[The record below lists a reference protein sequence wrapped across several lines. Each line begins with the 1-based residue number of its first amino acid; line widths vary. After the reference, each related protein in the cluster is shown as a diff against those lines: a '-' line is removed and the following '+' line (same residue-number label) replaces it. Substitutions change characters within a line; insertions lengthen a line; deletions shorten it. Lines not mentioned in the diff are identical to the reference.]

1 NSAQNMQIL
10 YAMDTIHEAIESDCQ
25 LRFNYFQYDIKK
37 RQILTRGGREYRVS
51 PYALIYH
58 EDVYYLLCVP
68 HNKSVLT
75 MYRVDRMLYVE
86 KFNKEREHKE
96 VFSREN
102 IDKLSYGTFGDE
114 IGTME
119 EVTFLIRHDL
129 LDRVYDRFGLDVDVQ
144 RYDDKF
150 ALVTAS
156 VVPNR
161 AFFGWLVSLDNDV
174 IIVSPENVNT
184 DYRSTLRKILRNY
197 QSSMYWNHYR
207 SLFAY
212 MWEKRL

>member
-1 NSAQNMQIL
+1 MLCIRLRLAYLLARISRSRRISLKRAATASFTVVIL
-10 YAMDTIHEAIESDCQ
+10 YH
-25 LRFNYFQYDIKK
+25 L
-37 RQILTRGGREYRVS
+37 
-51 PYALIYH
+51 
-58 EDVYYLLCVP
+58 
-68 HNKSVLT
+68 
-75 MYRVDRMLYVE
+75 MLYVE

-119 EVTFLIRHDL
+119 EVTLLIRHDL
-129 LDRVYDRFGLDVDVQ
+129 LDRVYDRFGLDVNVQ

-161 AFFGWLVSLDNDV
+161 AFFGWLVSLDDDV
-174 IIVSPENVNT
+174 IIVSPENVNA
-184 DYRSTLRKILRNY
+184 DYRSTLRRIFRNY
-197 QSSMYWNHYR
+197 QSTMYWNHYR

-212 MWEKRL
+212 MWEKR